1 MFVLNLAT
9 KDECEILTCISK
21 DAFHSDILVG
31 GNPNDGPPGYDS
43 LTWHLDMQRQN
54 HLYTFK
60 VDSAVVGGAVLFLYN
75 TTLIVG
81 RIFIDPIY
89 HRKGYGQKLM
99 LEIEHLFPNV
109 KLIKLD
115 TPTWNTRTNSFYKKC
130 GYKETNRTD
139 ESIFYEKKI

>member
-60 VDSAVVGGAVLFLYN
+60 VDSAVVGGAVLFLYS

-89 HRKGYGQKLM
+89 YRKGYGKELM

-130 GYKETNRTD
+130 GYKEINRND